1 MGKKITGLFLFFL
14 FCATS
19 LVFAEGTKPVQF
31 ALWSP
36 VQLFSADNS
45 IKGLR
50 LNLFYTDN
58 QDVSGV
64 TLGAGWAK
72 TSGNMK
78 GASLGAV
85 NWTDGLSFGFKGG
98 ILNYAGNRSVGLD
111 IGAVNIGQGD
121 TTGAQLGI
129 VNWNEGFFHGWQ
141 CGAVNYANGPFIGFQ
156 DGFINIAK
164 DKFSGFQ
171 CGFINYVGGTMT
183 GFQLG
188 LINTA
193 SSLRGIQIGLVDYN
207 GDGGNMAFMILANWS
222 F

>member
-14 FCATS
+14 FCVTS
-19 LVFAEGTKPVQF
+19 LAFAEGTKPVQLAF
-31 ALWSP
+31 WSP

-45 IKGLR
+45 IKGFR

-98 ILNYAGNRSVGLD
+98 IFNYTGNRSVGLD

-121 TTGAQLGI
+121 TTGAQLGV
-129 VNWNEGFFHGWQ
+129 VNWNEHH
-141 CGAVNYANGPFIGFQ
+141 
-156 DGFINIAK
+156 
-164 DKFSGFQ
+164 
-171 CGFINYVGGTMT
+171 
-183 GFQLG
+183 
-188 LINTA
+188 
-193 SSLRGIQIGLVDYN
+193 
-207 GDGGNMAFMILANWS
+207 
-222 F
+222 